1 MPTLKAMFKLFD
13 GYSATINKIA
23 SGTDKASVAVLG
35 ASKNTDT
42 YNQSLRNTGAV
53 ANVASSGLMR
63 LVSAVISRAAVKK
76 SMDLTD
82 AYTNTNARLAMIT
95 DNLAEQ
101 KALQEAI
108 FAAADRSRGS
118 YVEMANATAK
128 MKMLA

>member
-53 ANVASSGLMR
+53 A
-63 LVSAVISRAAVKK
+63 
-76 SMDLTD
+76 
-82 AYTNTNARLAMIT
+82 
-95 DNLAEQ
+95 
-101 KALQEAI
+101 
-108 FAAADRSRGS
+108 F
-118 YVEMANATAK
+118 
-128 MKMLA
+128 